1 MYKETYIILLFFQK
15 YVVESL
21 IFIKNRVS
29 IKIFSQKRQC
39 HTFDTAHTILNL
51 DNFIHKNAPAVTF
64 VIRPYSHLSTFR
76 KKSYG

>member
-1 MYKETYIILLFFQK
+1 MYKESYIILLFFQK
-15 YVVESL
+15 YMVESL

-51 DNFIHKNAPAVTF
+51 NNFIH
-64 VIRPYSHLSTFR
+64 SESTCRNFCH
-76 KKSYG
+76 STLQSPIHFP